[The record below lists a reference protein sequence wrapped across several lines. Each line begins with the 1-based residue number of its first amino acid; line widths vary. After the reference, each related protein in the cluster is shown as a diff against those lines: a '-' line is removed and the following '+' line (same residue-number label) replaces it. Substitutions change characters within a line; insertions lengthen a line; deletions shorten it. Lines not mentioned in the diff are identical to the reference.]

1 MADVFISYSS
11 EDRERV
17 RPLAAALEQ
26 RGLSVWWD
34 RTLAAG
40 DEYASVIENA
50 LDAAGVVVV
59 AWSLNSFASPWVRD
73 EVARA
78 RKKLAPVLLDQPPI
92 SIGFGAI
99 GAVDFIGWD
108 GSATAPQM
116 DVLYGKLRD
125 RLEGRAPDGLLAR
138 WRKAKLPLK
147 LISILIFVLAVFC
160 VAGGVFIWNNTH
172 RQAASTAQTSDL
184 GRLLDLA
191 GEGRLSGEQAVQLSA
206 RLQQRAF
213 VDLSAPASATP
224 DEPEVVSSSELDESA
239 RATFSDAAAQL
250 LQDPN
255 PAVRAATVEA
265 SAPNTR
271 EAGLDKLWALAETDN
286 RSSGAIYRYSGAI
299 GVLGQNERT
308 REALERARDAN
319 PQDRRLWRLLSVQ
332 YARDKETKAAEGAA
346 LVGEGLS
353 AAASGASDQA
363 SATLEKAL
371 ALLTQAGAR
380 AFVLGQLGDAAAKR
394 DDWSAAEKHYRAA
407 VDLHARSK
415 DLAGAA
421 IDAPKLARAQFQI
434 GERAR
439 ACATLDSARR
449 LGVETV
455 ATQVAQMCGAAP
467 SATP

>member
-1 MADVFISYSS
+1 
-11 EDRERV
+11 
-17 RPLAAALEQ
+17 
-26 RGLSVWWD
+26 
-34 RTLAAG
+34 
-40 DEYASVIENA
+40 
-50 LDAAGVVVV
+50 
-59 AWSLNSFASPWVRD
+59 
-73 EVARA
+73 
-78 RKKLAPVLLDQPPI
+78 
-92 SIGFGAI
+92 
-99 GAVDFIGWD
+99 
-108 GSATAPQM
+108 
-116 DVLYGKLRD
+116 
-125 RLEGRAPDGLLAR
+125 
-138 WRKAKLPLK
+138 
-147 LISILIFVLAVFC
+147 
-160 VAGGVFIWNNTH
+160 
-172 RQAASTAQTSDL
+172 
-184 GRLLDLA
+184 LLDLA

-332 YARDKETKAAEGAA
+332 YARDKETKASEGAA